1 MFKRGFKAWCER
13 VSLEERA
20 ELGLRTTDPLN
31 PTKLADSLGITI
43 WAPSDVP
50 GLSQECIATL
60 LYEDPDSW
68 SAVTLRLAGADLII
82 VNSAHSVARQ
92 NSDLMHELAH
102 ILLAHTPT
110 RVDVTEDQQLLL
122 RTHDGAQEEE
132 ASWLAGCLLL
142 PRPALFAILRLGGAT
157 RDAAKKYGVSLD
169 MLAYRIRVAGV
180 EIQARRAGFHSTPRR
195 RSR

>member
-13 VSLEERA
+13 VSLEKRA

-31 PTKLADSLGITI
+31 PAGLAESLGITV
-43 WAPSDVP
+43 WTPSDVP
-50 GLSQECIATL
+50 DLSEKWIDIL
-60 LYEDPDSW
+60 LYGDSDSW
-68 SAVTLRLAGADLII
+68 SAVTLRLPGSNLII
-82 VNSAHSVARQ
+82 LNSAHSVARQ

-110 RVDVTEDQQLLL
+110 RVDVSEDQQLLL
-122 RTHDGAQEEE
+122 RTHDREQEKE

-142 PRPALFAILRLGGAT
+142 PRPVLFTILQLGGAT
-157 RDAAKKYGVSLD
+157 QEVARKYGVSMD

-180 EIQARRAGFHSTPRR
+180 EIQAKRAGFRSTRR
-195 RSR
+195 RQPS